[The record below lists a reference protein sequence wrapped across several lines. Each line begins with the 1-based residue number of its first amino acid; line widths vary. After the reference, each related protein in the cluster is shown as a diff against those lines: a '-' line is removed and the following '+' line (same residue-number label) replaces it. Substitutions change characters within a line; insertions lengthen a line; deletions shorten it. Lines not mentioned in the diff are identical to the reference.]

1 MEQWIKVRANLV
13 TDYRVTVIADRL
25 KQHPTKI
32 IGCLCVLWI
41 RGDTHTEDGF
51 LPGFTRGI
59 VDKEVGLKGFS
70 KELEHFEWIE
80 FTDDGAR
87 IVDFRKHNGE
97 GAKGRARD
105 LQRKYK
111 TRTNTRTN
119 SPSLADGVSN

>member
-1 MEQWIKVRANLV
+1 MEQWIKVRANLE

-25 KQHPTKI
+25 KQHPTRI
-32 IGCLCVLWI
+32 LGCLCVLWF

-59 VDKEVGLKGFS
+59 VDKEVGLKGFA
-70 KELEHFEWIE
+70 KELEQCQWLE

-97 GAKGRARD
+97 GAKGRAKD

-111 TRTNTRTN
+111 DRNNKR
-119 SPSLADGVSN
+119 SLADGVSN